1 MGRIPSR
8 SFPALPAVALLM
20 QLSACASTDLTS
32 VWKDAQYKGH
42 ARKIM
47 VIGILQSP
55 VTQRQFED
63 EMVRRLKEHGADAI
77 AGYTVLPDRPED
89 DRAAAEQKIRELGAD
104 SLLIVQV
111 VDKKTVTSH
120 IPPPG
125 PATRYPMYSGTGPLT
140 PPGYYGSVWQGY
152 YAYSP
157 GTMVQDDY
165 AVVRTNLY
173 DLASGKLIWTA
184 SSETLLGDNAGSRVA
199 MFVKVIVK
207 SLADN
212 NVIAPPQ

>member
-1 MGRIPSR
+1 MGRIPSL
-8 SFPALPAVALLM
+8 SFPVLTAAAMLM
-20 QLSACASTDLTS
+20 LLSACASTDLTA
-32 VWKDAQYKGH
+32 VWKDVQYKSY
-42 ARKIM
+42 ARKII

-55 VTQRQFED
+55 VIQRQFED
-63 EMVRRLKEHGADAI
+63 EMVRRLKKHRTDAI

-104 SLLIVQV
+104 AVMIVQV
-111 VDKKTVTSH
+111 VDKKTVTNYVPS
-120 IPPPG
+120 
-125 PATRYPMYSGTGPLT
+125 
-140 PPGYYGSVWQGY
+140 PGYYGSTWQGY

-157 GTMVQDDY
+157 GTVVQDDY

-184 SSETLLGDNAGSRVA
+184 SSETLLSDNAGSRVV
-199 MFVKVIVK
+199 MFVRVIVK